1 MKEKNHLKQ
10 VKKMSGKRKKT
21 IMFLILALFL
31 LLFLILIIFFYQE
44 QKQKEISNSL
54 VEEIQKETSEIE
66 HSELSEA
73 EKTEKKVLK
82 LLNEMTLEEKIGQLF
97 FITPEKL
104 TGIGVAIQAGDT
116 TKQMLEQYPVGGLI
130 YFSQNIET
138 PDQITSMIENSQSY
152 SRIPLFIGIDEE
164 GGTLVARIANNPNFN
179 VEKFPNMK
187 EIGATGDPNQAF
199 YVGSTIGSYLHIYG
213 FNMDF
218 APDADLLTNPN
229 NSVIGERSFGSDPT
243 LVGTMT
249 AQAVKGFQQENVSAV
264 IKHFPGHGDTK
275 EDSHTGAAIVNKT
288 LDELRMAE
296 FIPFQSGIEAGVD
309 GVMVG
314 HLQVPQVTGTN
325 IPATLSPIIVT
336 DILRNELGF
345 QGLVITDS
353 LSMGA
358 ITQYYSSDEAA
369 VLSLQAGADILL
381 MPEDFPL
388 AYQGVL
394 NAVSSGA
401 LSEERI
407 DESVKRILTVKY
419 NRGIIE

>member
-10 VKKMSGKRKKT
+10 VKKMSGKRKKA

-31 LLFLILIIFFYQE
+31 LLFLALIIFFYQE

-199 YVGSTIGSYLHIYG
+199 YVGSTIGSYLHSYG

-275 EDSHTGAAIVNKT
+275 EDSHTEAAIVTKT

-314 HLQVPQVTGTN
+314 HLQVPQVTGTDT
-325 IPATLSPIIVT
+325 PATLSPIIIT

-369 VLSLQAGADILL
+369 VLALQAGTDILL

-394 NAVSSGA
+394 NAVSSGT

>member
-10 VKKMSGKRKKT
+10 VKKPSSKRKKT
-21 IMFLILALFL
+21 IMFLILVLFL
-31 LLFLILIIFFYQE
+31 LLVLALIIFFYQE
-44 QKQKEISNSL
+44 KKKKDISNSL

-97 FITPEKL
+97 FVTPEKL

-179 VEKFPNMK
+179 VEKFPNMN

-199 YVGSTIGSYLHIYG
+199 YVGSTIGSYLHSYG

-275 EDSHTGAAIVNKT
+275 EDSHTGAAVVNKT
-288 LDELRMAE
+288 LDELRTAE

-314 HLQVPQVTGTN
+314 HLQLPQVIGNHT
-325 IPATLSPIIVT
+325 PATLSSIIIT

-369 VLSLQAGADILL
+369 ILSLQAGSDILL

-394 NAVSSGA
+394 NAVSSGT
-401 LSEERI
+401 LSEGRI

>member
-31 LLFLILIIFFYQE
+31 LLFLALIIFFYQE
-44 QKQKEISNSL
+44 QRQKEISNSL

-199 YVGSTIGSYLHIYG
+199 YVGSTIGSYLHSYG

-325 IPATLSPIIVT
+325 TPATLSPIIVT

>member
-10 VKKMSGKRKKT
+10 VKTMSGKRKKA

-31 LLFLILIIFFYQE
+31 LLFLALIIFFYQE

-199 YVGSTIGSYLHIYG
+199 YVGSTIGSYLHSYG

-275 EDSHTGAAIVNKT
+275 EDSHTEAAIVTKT

-314 HLQVPQVTGTN
+314 HLQVPQVTGTDT
-325 IPATLSPIIVT
+325 PATLSPIIIT

-369 VLSLQAGADILL
+369 VLALQAGTDILL

-394 NAVSSGA
+394 NAVSSGT

>member
-275 EDSHTGAAIVNKT
+275 EDSHTGTAIVNKT

-325 IPATLSPIIVT
+325 TPATLSPIIVT

>member
-1 MKEKNHLKQ
+1 MKEENHLKQ
-10 VKKMSGKRKKT
+10 VKKMNVKRKKN
-21 IMFLILALFL
+21 IFFLSLVLFL
-31 LLFLILIIFFYQE
+31 LFLLALIIFFHQN
-44 QKQKEISNSL
+44 QKQKEVSSSI
-54 VEEIQKETSEIE
+54 VKEIQPEISEIE
-66 HSELSEA
+66 QSELSEA
-73 EKTEKKVLK
+73 EKTEQKVQK
-82 LLNEMTLEEKIGQLF
+82 ILNEMTLEEKIGQLF

-104 TGIGVAIQAGDT
+104 TGIGVAIQAGET
-116 TKQMLEQYPVGGLI
+116 TKQMLEQYPIGGLI

-138 PDQITSMIENSQSY
+138 PNQITSMIENSQSY
-152 SRIPLFIGIDEE
+152 SRMPLFIGIDEE
-164 GGTLVARIANNPNFN
+164 GGTLVARIANNPNFD
-179 VEKFPNMK
+179 VAKFPNMK

-199 YVGSTIGSYLHIYG
+199 YVGSTIGSYLHSYG

-229 NSVIGERSFGSDPT
+229 NSVIGERSFGGDPT

-264 IKHFPGHGDTK
+264 IKHFPGHGDTQ

-296 FIPFQSGIEAGVD
+296 FIPFQSGIDAGVD

-314 HLQVPQVTGTN
+314 HLQVPQVIGNDT
-325 IPATLSPIIVT
+325 PASLSSVIIT
-336 DILRNELGF
+336 DILRNELEF
-345 QGLVITDS
+345 QGLIITDS

-369 VLSLQAGADILL
+369 IMSLQAGIDILL

-394 NAVSSGA
+394 NAVSSGT

>member
-264 IKHFPGHGDTK
+264 IKHFPGHGDTT
-275 EDSHTGAAIVNKT
+275 EDSHTGTAIVNKT

-314 HLQVPQVTGTN
+314 HLLVPQVTGTN
-325 IPATLSPIIVT
+325 TPATLSPIIVT

>member
-275 EDSHTGAAIVNKT
+275 EDSHTGTAIVNKT

-314 HLQVPQVTGTN
+314 HLLVPQVTGTN
-325 IPATLSPIIVT
+325 TPATLSPIIVT

>member
-10 VKKMSGKRKKT
+10 VKKMSGKRKKA

-31 LLFLILIIFFYQE
+31 LLFLALIIFFYQE

-199 YVGSTIGSYLHIYG
+199 YVGSTIGSYLHSY
-213 FNMDF
+213 D
-218 APDADLLTNPN
+218 
-229 NSVIGERSFGSDPT
+229 
-243 LVGTMT
+243 
-249 AQAVKGFQQENVSAV
+249 
-264 IKHFPGHGDTK
+264 
-275 EDSHTGAAIVNKT
+275 
-288 LDELRMAE
+288 
-296 FIPFQSGIEAGVD
+296 AGVK
-309 GVMVG
+309 
-314 HLQVPQVTGTN
+314 T
-325 IPATLSPIIVT
+325 
-336 DILRNELGF
+336 
-345 QGLVITDS
+345 
-353 LSMGA
+353 
-358 ITQYYSSDEAA
+358 
-369 VLSLQAGADILL
+369 
-381 MPEDFPL
+381 
-388 AYQGVL
+388 
-394 NAVSSGA
+394 
-401 LSEERI
+401 
-407 DESVKRILTVKY
+407 
-419 NRGIIE
+419 

>member
-1 MKEKNHLKQ
+1 
-10 VKKMSGKRKKT
+10 
-21 IMFLILALFL
+21 
-31 LLFLILIIFFYQE
+31 
-44 QKQKEISNSL
+44 
-54 VEEIQKETSEIE
+54 
-66 HSELSEA
+66 
-73 EKTEKKVLK
+73 
-82 LLNEMTLEEKIGQLF
+82 MTLEVKFGQLF

-199 YVGSTIGSYLHIYG
+199 YVGSTIGSYLHSYG

-275 EDSHTGAAIVNKT
+275 EDSHTGAAIVTKT

-296 FIPFQSGIEAGVD
+296 FIPFQSGIEADVD

-314 HLQVPQVTGTN
+314 HLQVPQVTGTDT
-325 IPATLSPIIVT
+325 PATLSPIIIT

-369 VLSLQAGADILL
+369 VLALQAGADILL

-394 NAVSSGA
+394 NAVSSGT

>member
-10 VKKMSGKRKKT
+10 IKKTSSKRKKT
-21 IMFLILALFL
+21 IMFLILTLFL
-31 LLFLILIIFFYQE
+31 LLFLALIIFFYQE

-199 YVGSTIGSYLHIYG
+199 YVGSTIGSYLHSYG

-243 LVGTMT
+243 LVGKMT

>member
-10 VKKMSGKRKKT
+10 DKKMSGKRKKT

-179 VEKFPNMK
+179 VKKFPNMK

-199 YVGSTIGSYLHIYG
+199 YVGSTIGSYLHSYG

-325 IPATLSPIIVT
+325 TPATLSPIIVT

>member
-10 VKKMSGKRKKT
+10 VKKMSGKRKKA
-21 IMFLILALFL
+21 IMFLSLALFL
-31 LLFLILIIFFYQE
+31 LLFLALIIFFYQE

-199 YVGSTIGSYLHIYG
+199 YVGSTIGSYLHSYG

-275 EDSHTGAAIVNKT
+275 EDSHTGAAIVTKT

-314 HLQVPQVTGTN
+314 HLQVPQVTGTDT
-325 IPATLSPIIVT
+325 PATLSPIIIT

-369 VLSLQAGADILL
+369 VLALQAGTDILL

-394 NAVSSGA
+394 NAVSSGT

-407 DESVKRILTVKY
+407 DKSVKRILTVKY

>member
-1 MKEKNHLKQ
+1 MKEKNYLKQ
-10 VKKMSGKRKKT
+10 VKKMSGKRKKA

-31 LLFLILIIFFYQE
+31 LLFLALIIFFYQE

-54 VEEIQKETSEIE
+54 AEEIQKETSEIE

-187 EIGATGDPNQAF
+187 EIGATGDPTQAF
-199 YVGSTIGSYLHIYG
+199 YVGSTIGSYLHSYG

-275 EDSHTGAAIVNKT
+275 EDSHTEAAIVTKT

-314 HLQVPQVTGTN
+314 HLQVPQVTGTDT
-325 IPATLSPIIVT
+325 PATLSPIIIT

-369 VLSLQAGADILL
+369 VLALQAGTDILL

-394 NAVSSGA
+394 NAVSSGT